1 MKGSAMSGAERMK
14 NHQTLN
20 IYGKR
25 NQHKKVKELDRIMK
39 KTKYAD
45 EWLKRQQD
53 EELMRMI
60 KEKERLKKQKY

>member
-1 MKGSAMSGAERMK
+1 MSGAERMK

-25 NQHKKVKELDRIMK
+25 DQHKKVKELDRITK

-45 EWLKRQQD
+45 DWLKRQQD

-60 KEKERLKKQKY
+60 IEKERLRKQKY

>member
-1 MKGSAMSGAERMK
+1 MSGAERMK